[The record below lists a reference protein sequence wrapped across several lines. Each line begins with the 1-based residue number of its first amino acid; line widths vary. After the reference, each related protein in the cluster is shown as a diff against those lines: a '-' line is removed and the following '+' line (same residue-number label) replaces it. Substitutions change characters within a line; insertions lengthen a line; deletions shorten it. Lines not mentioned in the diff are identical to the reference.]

1 MLFILFL
8 YVFIFAI
15 KRIKTKYTFEYIR
28 DFRNM
33 KQGET
38 ISKSIDSNI
47 FTSIEE
53 KTRKYKMYILV
64 LALIYWL
71 IIEIK
76 PKKTFK
82 DCCNLC
88 SVHSK

>member
-1 MLFILFL
+1 LNTVGIS
-8 YVFIFAI
+8 VIWN
-15 KRIKTKYTFEYIR
+15 K
-28 DFRNM
+28 
-33 KQGET
+33 T

-64 LALIYWL
+64 LAVIYWL

-76 PKKTFK
+76 PKKTLGDEKQIFYNFIWYGEI
-82 DCCNLC
+82 CITRT
-88 SVHSK
+88 V

>member
-1 MLFILFL
+1 
-8 YVFIFAI
+8 
-15 KRIKTKYTFEYIR
+15 
-28 DFRNM
+28 M
-33 KQGET
+33 KQTET

-64 LALIYWL
+64 LAVIYWL

-76 PKKTFK
+76 PKKTLGDEKQISYNFIWYGEICIK
-82 DCCNLC
+82 RT
-88 SVHSK
+88 V